1 MSKYG
6 LTRYIICL
14 YVVNIWQS
22 AAMQFV
28 AKKGR
33 NLCNLWL
40 DKMALPPHSCLSTSV
55 FILKFL
61 VWSIFHRGLRSLP
74 DTFNSSI
81 NNSTNSNFVSIVI
94 IWNMTSCL
102 GPSINDAMSDFLAY
116 FLTYLLLSEFVLVKT
131 FNFTILCPRF
141 WQNHL
146 PTPKLDIIY
155 GCPLSLIFLVVLW
168 NSSEFQ
174 RVP

>member
-55 FILKFL
+55 FILKIL
-61 VWSIFHRGLRSLP
+61 VWSIFHGGLRSLL
-74 DTFNSSI
+74 DTFNLSI
-81 NNSTNSNFVSIVI
+81 NNSTISNFVSIVI
-94 IWNMTSCL
+94 FWNMTFCFF
-102 GPSINDAMSDFLAY
+102 DFPRGSL
-116 FLTYLLLSEFVLVKT
+116 EFFRILQNSLV
-131 FNFTILCPRF
+131 FF
-141 WQNHL
+141 
-146 PTPKLDIIY
+146 
-155 GCPLSLIFLVVLW
+155 
-168 NSSEFQ
+168 
-174 RVP
+174 RVPLNFLETRVL